1 MSETAFQTS
10 RGQAPRSPATPEVT
24 PDEATP
30 KRRVDHDAWSVYGIL
45 TALASLRLTV
55 VLFALS
61 IVLVFCGTLA
71 QVDAGIWTVV
81 NTYFR
86 TAYVWIPLQIFF
98 PHSAW
103 HVGGGFPFPGGWL
116 LGGLLLVNLLAAH
129 LTRFKL
135 SLKRS
140 GILILHA
147 GVIVMM
153 LGELVT
159 GLLAVEGNMTIVE
172 NGSSNFVEV
181 REKTELAF
189 TDRSDLKTD
198 NVVVVPGSLLRKGG
212 RISNDALPFDVEV
225 AKGQYMVNSTAPA
238 KVGPETANPANAGEG
253 VRLVTT
259 PLPEGSGVSSEAK
272 IDLAS
277 AYVTFK
283 DKKTDQSL
291 GTYLVSLWLTLD
303 DRDQQ
308 VTVDGKKY
316 DVSLRWK
323 RVYKPYTIHLNHFTH
338 DKYLGTETPKD
349 FSSEIHLVDPAR
361 GVDRDHIKISMNDPL
376 RYGGETF
383 YQQSFLPGDAGTVL
397 QVVRNPGWL
406 MPYVSCGLVALGML
420 IHFSLHLVGFL
431 RKKTPGVVW
440 VAPWGIGLLL
450 FGGAGLFFEVVLR
463 LISLGASGGSWVGS
477 RTVAPPPAEA
487 QSPLARFFPWIIV
500 GIGALY
506 LAGSMM
512 PATDDGKMHLT
523 EFGSLPVV
531 DHGRVKPFDT
541 LARIDLMILSNRQEW
556 QEKDKAPDDLFPPPS
571 RPAIEWLLDVM
582 TSKLSRNGTAEKAPI
597 FRIENDQVLKLLG
610 LKPKPGSFRYAID
623 EFADKF
629 AALEDEARRAHD
641 VDPKQRDLF
650 DEKVLELYQHLQIY
664 VELAQW
670 QVPLAVPPQDKGEEW
685 KAFVDAMREAKA
697 GGKENPAARAL
708 GTILLAYAENKPDDF
723 NKAVDAYREQLAK
736 QMPAEASMAG
746 FEVFFN
752 HFAPF
757 YQCLILYVGVFLL
770 ASLSW
775 IGWSR
780 PLNRAAFCLALMT
793 LVVHTWALTARM
805 YIQGRPPVT
814 NLYSSAVFIGWGAV
828 VLALILE
835 WIFKDGIGSVAAAVV
850 GFVTLVIA
858 HNLAGSGD
866 TLEMMQAV
874 LDTNFW
880 LATHVTC
887 VTSGYMATFLAGFL
901 GLLYIGYGVATSL
914 IGMPTSVTRDT
925 QQRLGQ
931 MIYGVVCFAM
941 FFSFVGTVL
950 GGIWADQSW
959 GRFWGW
965 DPKENGALIIVVWNA
980 LVLHARWAGLV
991 KSRGVAVLTIFGN
1004 IVTAWSWFGVNMLG
1018 VGLHSYGFM
1027 EGALWWLGAFV
1038 ISQLV
1043 LIGVGVLPMKMWKT
1057 FAPQPKAA

>member
-1 MSETAFQTS
+1 MSDTAFQTS
-10 RGQAPRSPATPEVT
+10 RGQAPRPPVPPDVT
-24 PDEATP
+24 PDEAAP
-30 KRRVDHDAWSVYGIL
+30 KRRVDRDPWSLHGVL

-71 QVDAGIWTVV
+71 QIDAGIWTVV

-98 PHSAW
+98 PRTW
-103 HVGGGFPFPGGWL
+103 HVSGGFPFLGGWL
-116 LGGLLLVNLLAAH
+116 LGGLLLANLLAAH
-129 LTRFKL
+129 AVRFKL
-135 SLKRS
+135 SWKRS
-140 GILILHA
+140 GVLILHA
-147 GVIVMM
+147 GLIVMM

-159 GLLAVEGNMTIVE
+159 GLFAVEGNMTILE
-172 NGSSNFVEV
+172 KGSSTFTEV
-181 REKTELAF
+181 REKTELAVI
-189 TDRSDLKTD
+189 DRSDPKVD
-198 NVVVVPGSLLRKGG
+198 NVVVVPGSLLRKARKGE

-225 AKGQYMVNSTAPA
+225 VQYMVNSSQPGKA
-238 KVGPETANPANAGEG
+238 GPETPNPANAGEG

-259 PLPEGSGVSSEAK
+259 PLGEGKGVESEAK

-283 DKKTDQSL
+283 DKHTGESL
-291 GTYLVSLWLTLD
+291 GTYLVSLWFTLD

-323 RVYKPYTIHLNHFTH
+323 RTYKPYTIHLIHFTH
-338 DKYLGTETPKD
+338 DVYLGTETPKN
-349 FSSEIHLVDPAR
+349 FASEIRLVDPTR
-361 GVDRDHIKISMNDPL
+361 DVDRNHITISMNEPL

-406 MPYVSCGLVALGML
+406 MPYVSCALVAIGML
-420 IHFSLHLVGFL
+420 IHFGLHLVSFL
-431 RKKTPGVVW
+431 RKK
-440 VAPWGIGLLL
+440 GLGGLWAGPRPA
-450 FGGAGLFFEVVLR
+450 GGAIVVE
-463 LISLGASGGSWVGS
+463 
-477 RTVAPPPAEA
+477 P
-487 QSPLARFFPWIIV
+487 PLARFFPWIIV
-500 GIGALY
+500 GVGALY

-512 PATDDGKMHLT
+512 PEADEGKMHLT
-523 EFGSLPVV
+523 EFGNLPVV
-531 DHGRVKPFDT
+531 EHGRVKPFDT
-541 LARIDLMILSNRQEW
+541 LARIDLMIISNRQEW
-556 QEKDKAPDDLFPPPS
+556 AEKDKDPSAIFPPPS
-571 RPAIEWLLDVM
+571 RPAIEWLLNVM
-582 TSKLSRNGTAEKAPI
+582 TSKLSQNGAAEKAPV
-597 FRIENDQVLKLLG
+597 FRIENLDVLKLLG
-610 LKPKPGSFRYAID
+610 LKPKPGSFRYSID

-629 AALEDEARRAHD
+629 PALEDAARRAHD
-641 VDPKQRDLF
+641 LDPKQRELF
-650 DEKVLELYQHLQIY
+650 DEKVLELFQHLQIY

-670 QVPLAVPPQDKGEEW
+670 QVPLAVPPQNKGEEW
-685 KAFVDAMREAKA
+685 KSFWDAMREAKA

-723 NKAVDAYREQLAK
+723 NKAVEAYREQLNK
-736 QMPAEASMAG
+736 QMPAENGMAS

-757 YQCLILYVGVFLL
+757 YQCLILYVGAFLL
-770 ASLSW
+770 ASLSLMV
-775 IGWSR
+775 WSR
-780 PLNRAAFCLALMT
+780 PLSRAAFCLALMT
-793 LVVHTWALTARM
+793 LVVHTWALGARM

-828 VLALILE
+828 VLGLCFE
-835 WIFKDGIGSVAAAVV
+835 WIFKDGIGSIAASVI
-850 GFVTLVIA
+850 GFATLVIA

-901 GLLYIGYGVATSL
+901 GLLYIGYGVGTSL
-914 IGMPTSVTRDT
+914 MGVPASVTRDF
-925 QQRLGQ
+925 QQRLAQ
-931 MIYGVVCFAM
+931 KIYGTLCFAM

-980 LVLHARWAGLV
+980 LILHARWGGLV
-991 KSRGVAVLTIFGN
+991 KARGVAVLTLFGN
-1004 IVTAWSWFGVNMLG
+1004 IVTAWSWFGVNVLG

-1043 LIGVGVLPMKMWKT
+1043 LIGVGVVPLKIWQG
-1057 FAPQPKAA
+1057 FAPAKAA

>member
-1 MSETAFQTS
+1 MSDTAFQTT
-10 RGQAPRSPATPEVT
+10 RGAAPRPPAPPDVT
-24 PDEATP
+24 PDEEP
-30 KRRVDHDAWSVYGIL
+30 QRRVVPDPWSIHGVV

-71 QVDAGIWTVV
+71 QIDAGIWTVV

-98 PHSAW
+98 PRTW
-103 HVGGGFPFPGGWL
+103 HMPGGFPFPGGWL
-116 LGGLLLVNLLAAH
+116 LGGLLLANLLAAH
-129 LTRFKL
+129 LVRFKL
-135 SLKRS
+135 TWKRS
-140 GILILHA
+140 GVLILHA
-147 GVIVMM
+147 GLIVMM

-159 GLLAVEGNMTIVE
+159 GLFAVEGNMTILE
-172 NGSSNFVEV
+172 GKWSNFVET
-181 REKTELAF
+181 REKTELAII
-189 TDRSDLKTD
+189 DRFDPKVD

-212 RISNDALPFDVEV
+212 RISHDSLPFDVEV
-225 AKGQYMVNSTAPA
+225 VRYMVNSTAPVKA
-238 KVGPETANPANAGEG
+238 GPEAENPANAGEG

-259 PLPEGSGVSSEAK
+259 PKAEGSGVASEQK

-303 DRDQQ
+303 ERDQQ

-323 RVYKPYTIHLNHFTH
+323 RTYKPYTIYLNHFTH
-338 DKYLGTETPKD
+338 ARYLGTDTPKD
-349 FSSEIHLVDPAR
+349 FSSEIHLVDPTR
-361 GVDRDHIKISMNDPL
+361 GVDRDQIKISMNDPL

-383 YQQSFLPGDAGTVL
+383 YQQSFLEGDTGTVL

-420 IHFSLHLVGFL
+420 IHFGMHLVGFL

-506 LAGSMM
+506 LATAMM
-512 PATDDGKMHLT
+512 PAADDGKMHLN
-523 EFGSLPVV
+523 EFGALPVV
-531 DHGRVKPFDT
+531 DRGRVKPIDT
-541 LARIDLMILSNRQEW
+541 LARTALMILSNRQEW
-556 QEKDKAPDDLFPPPS
+556 AEKDKPPEDFFPPPS
-571 RPAIEWLLDVM
+571 RPAIEWLLNVM
-582 TSKLSRNGTAEKAPI
+582 TSQVSRNGAAEKAPI

-610 LKPKPGSFRYAID
+610 LKPKPGSFRYSIE

-629 AALEDEARRAHD
+629 PQLEEEARRAHN
-641 VDPKQRDLF
+641 VEPQKRDLF
-650 DEKVLELYQHLQIY
+650 DQKVLELFGHLQTY
-664 VELAQW
+664 VELAKW
-670 QVPLAVPPQDKGEEW
+670 EVPLAVPPQGKGEEW
-685 KAFVDAMREAKA
+685 KAFVDAMREVKEA
-697 GGKENPAARAL
+697 GKENPAARAL
-708 GTILLAYAENKPDDF
+708 GTVLMAYADNKPDDF
-723 NKAVDAYREQLAK
+723 NKAVEAYREQLNK
-736 QMPAEASMAG
+736 QMPAETKLAE

-757 YQCLILYVGVFLL
+757 YQCLILYVGVFIL

-775 IGWSR
+775 IVWSR
-780 PLNRAAFCLALMT
+780 PLSRAAFCLALMT
-793 LVVHTWALTARM
+793 LVVHTWALAARM

-828 VLALILE
+828 VLALCLE

-901 GLLYIGYGVATSL
+901 GLLYIGYGVGTSL
-914 IGMPTSVTRDT
+914 AGLPSSATRDT

-931 MIYGVVCFAM
+931 MIYGVLCFAT

-980 LVLHARWAGLV
+980 LILHARWAGMV
-991 KSRGVAVLTIFGN
+991 KTRGMAVLTLFGN

-1043 LIGVGVLPMKMWKT
+1043 LIGVGVVPLKVWQN
-1057 FAPQPKAA
+1057 FAPPRAAH